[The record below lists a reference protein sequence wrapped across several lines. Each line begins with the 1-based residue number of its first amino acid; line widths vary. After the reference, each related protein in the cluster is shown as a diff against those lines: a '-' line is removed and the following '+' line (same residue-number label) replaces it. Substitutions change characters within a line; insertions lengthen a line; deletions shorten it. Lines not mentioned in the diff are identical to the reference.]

1 MKTILP
7 FFWRSE
13 RKTLPPCRLCRTR
26 TRAYNFRG
34 TTLFRRALAGAALR
48 RNSGERG
55 NGRTRRGLTIRPR
68 SSETIFGIARPARFH
83 PSGFLSGADEAY
95 SSLHSQFTLL
105 YLIYAKSAGL
115 SRMRCQPLSLLRSI
129 RPGCGTQHPQRF
141 ARVLLAA
148 APTTTPCF
156 CRWQRSSSLPL
167 PRGASGEE
175 GKRYDM
181 PRPLLQ
187 GEVARRRR
195 DGEVG
200 RRKACRNQKERVKLH
215 NPSRPGSYNRAAP
228 CCRPRPHEPDAWSS
242 P

>member
-34 TTLFRRALAGAALR
+34 TTLFRRALADAALR

-115 SRMRCQPLSLLRSI
+115 SRMRCQPLSLLR
-129 RPGCGTQHPQRF
+129 RQLPYRGEP
-141 ARVLLAA
+141 LAKRESF
-148 APTTTPCF
+148 PIC
-156 CRWQRSSSLPL
+156 QSLP
-167 PRGASGEE
+167 SI
-175 GKRYDM
+175 
-181 PRPLLQ
+181 
-187 GEVARRRR
+187 GEVARR
-195 DGEVG
+195 
-200 RRKACRNQKERVKLH
+200 Q
-215 NPSRPGSYNRAAP
+215 P
-228 CCRPRPHEPDAWSS
+228 
-242 P
+242 